1 MVVVI
6 SSSGEQEA
14 KRGFRGLFSRLSEAI
29 YGMALHGQVTA
40 IMKEKMYIEYLFMLM
55 TIGDMMGIPILPPYY
70 TLRLLPYMVP
80 NIKGWKLRMLRERDF
95 TDIVTG

>member
-1 MVVVI
+1 MSDNV
-6 SSSGEQEA
+6 SSTSG
-14 KRGFRGLFSRLSEAI
+14 KKGLRGLLSRLNEAI

>member
-1 MVVVI
+1 ML
-6 SSSGEQEA
+6 SS
-14 KRGFRGLFSRLSEAI
+14 RGSNDTGSKKGVRGLLSRFSEAV

-55 TIGDMMGIPILPPYY
+55 TVGDMMGIPLLPPYY

-95 TDIVTG
+95 TDIVIG